1 MFNKEMNKERI
12 ISKQN
17 QKMGPVVLDINNGHL
32 MDAWEKT
39 VRTEVSDYKAGASEV
54 CINETW
60 VKEPPNI
67 MIFTLNRVKYDRN
80 EQKLVKDCRKFKFDK
95 VIYAD

>member
-1 MFNKEMNKERI
+1 M
-12 ISKQN
+12 
-17 QKMGPVVLDINNGHL
+17 LDIDNGHL
-32 MDAWEKT
+32 MDDWEKSI
-39 VRTEVSDYKAGASEV
+39 RNEVSDYKADASEV

-80 EQKLVKDCRKFKFDK
+80 K
-95 VIYAD
+95 